1 MARANSDPSIQLMTR
16 SPSGHN
22 QPKKDKRLLIFVDGV
37 QSSFDN
43 GKNFPGRIFVAD
55 RCSGRGEIGHL
66 AGRDVCDNPTLSAAQ
81 SSLPDKIKGFS
92 RTLIAIQITK
102 RPHLDNAVCLG
113 LHPRLADESC
123 WAARKCRLIVG
134 YRRHH
139 GQDRSLIVKELRGGF

>member
-1 MARANSDPSIQLMTR
+1 MITGKISQDAFLWPI
-16 SPSGHN
+16 
-22 QPKKDKRLLIFVDGV
+22 GV
-37 QSSFDN
+37 LA
-43 GKNFPGRIFVAD
+43 G
-55 RCSGRGEIGHL
+55 GEIGHL

-81 SSLPDKIKGFS
+81 SSLPDKIKGFF

-123 WAARKCRLIVG
+123 WAAKKCRLIVG

-139 GQDRSLIVKELRGGF
+139 GQDRSLIVKESGEAFEQV